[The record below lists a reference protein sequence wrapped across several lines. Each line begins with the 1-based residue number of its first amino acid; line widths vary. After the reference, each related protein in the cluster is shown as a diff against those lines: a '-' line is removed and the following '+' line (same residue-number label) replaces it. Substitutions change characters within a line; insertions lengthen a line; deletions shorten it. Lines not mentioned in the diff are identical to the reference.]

1 MTQSE
6 VVEAAKQA
14 NIHDMVAS
22 QPLGYATRVGEKGAQ
37 LSGGEKQ
44 RVAIARGLIR
54 RPRVLLLD
62 EATSALD
69 TENERVVQVALD
81 TARAGRTTILIAH
94 RISTVVEADLIAV
107 VKSGR
112 VVELGTHRTLLGR
125 KGLYYQLVKASQK
138 Q

>member
-1 MTQSE
+1 M
-6 VVEAAKQA
+6 VEAAKQA

-22 QPLGYATRVGEKGAQ
+22 LPLGYATRVGEKGAQ